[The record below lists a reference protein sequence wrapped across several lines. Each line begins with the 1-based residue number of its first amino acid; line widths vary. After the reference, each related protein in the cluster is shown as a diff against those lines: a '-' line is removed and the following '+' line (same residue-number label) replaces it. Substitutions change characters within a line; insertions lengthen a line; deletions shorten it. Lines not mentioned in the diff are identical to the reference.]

1 MRELRGSF
9 ITKDNFSQSL
19 VDEAQVLDELEQI
32 REKKLRELKNQMS
45 TPKIEKPIVVSDRN
59 FDQTVKNYPLIVVDC
74 WAAWCAPCRAIAPIV
89 EELAKEYSGKV
100 VFGKLNVDENPE
112 TAQRFG
118 VMAIPTLLVMKE
130 GKEVDRVVGML
141 PKNQLE
147 AKVITYAVG
156 RPRRHRV
163 LRRTPVSILT
173 A

>member
-1 MRELRGSF
+1 
-9 ITKDNFSQSL
+9 

-32 REKKLRELKNQMS
+32 REKRMRELKDQMS

-112 TAQRFG
+112 TAQRYG

-130 GKEVDRVVGML
+130 GKEVDRVVGVL

-147 AKVITYAVG
+147 AKVNAYA
-156 RPRRHRV
+156 
-163 LRRTPVSILT
+163 
-173 A
+173 

>member
-1 MRELRGSF
+1 LRELQGTF
-9 ITKDNFSQSL
+9 ITKENFSQPL

-32 REKKLRELKNQMS
+32 REKKMRELKNQMS

-112 TAQRFG
+112 SAQRYG

-130 GKEVDRVVGML
+130 GKEVDRVVGVL

-147 AKVITYAVG
+147 AKVNAYA
-156 RPRRHRV
+156 
-163 LRRTPVSILT
+163 
-173 A
+173 

>member
-1 MRELRGSF
+1 M
-9 ITKDNFSQSL
+9 
-19 VDEAQVLDELEQI
+19 DEAQVLDELEQI
-32 REKKLRELKNQMS
+32 REKKMRELKDQMS
-45 TPKIEKPIVVSDRN
+45 IPKIEKPIVVSDRN

-112 TAQRFG
+112 TTERYG

-130 GKEVDRVVGML
+130 GKEVDRVVGVL

-147 AKVITYAVG
+147 AKVNSYA
-156 RPRRHRV
+156 
-163 LRRTPVSILT
+163 
-173 A
+173 